1 ANQHIILISDG
12 DATAPHPSPEKYAI
26 REAIKTARK
35 GITISCVCINEESA
49 NPQIM
54 KKISRIGKGRIY
66 MIGEAG
72 DITSA
77 LMEERSRM

>member
-1 ANQHIILISDG
+1 M
-12 DATAPHPSPEKYAI
+12 
-26 REAIKTARK
+26 R
-35 GITISCVCINEESA
+35 
-49 NPQIM
+49 
-54 KKISRIGKGRIY
+54 KISRIGKGRIY